1 MIHEHALLTIA
12 PDDVEKFEKAVAEA
26 RATLLEAP
34 GCRAVS
40 ALRSVDRLGSYLL
53 RVSWDRIEDHLEV
66 FPATPQATRLAD
78 LIATCF
84 AEAPQVIH
92 FADEEV

>member
-1 MIHEHALLTIA
+1 MIHEHALLTIGPA
-12 PDDVEKFEKAVAEA
+12 DVEKFEKAVPEA
-26 RATLLEAP
+26 RTTLLDAP

-40 ALRSVDRLGSYLL
+40 VLRSVDRPGSYLL
-53 RVSWDRIEDHLEV
+53 RVAWDRIEDHLEV

-78 LIATCF
+78 LIGTYF
-84 AEAPQVIH
+84 AEAPQVVH